1 MFLAWRALVDLT
13 TYQKVSKGRL
23 SMKTT
28 VVAKQQEIHCRIKF
42 RKLHQLSRATFDANM
57 AQLSRPSAML
67 GAWSGAL
74 LLMILTSLAS
84 LATPVSEDFVLGS
97 TGKIA
102 GRIVEASSGLPMPGA
117 AIRIEGTTLGD
128 AADNDGYYSIINVKP
143 GTYTLVASMVGYATL
158 RVENVEVSVD
168 RTTRVN
174 VELQESIIEGE
185 EIVVVAQRPLIEQDR
200 TTSVSYVSAESIE
213 NLPVQEFQDL
223 LQLQPGVAYD
233 ASGRLHLR
241 GGRHGEVAYMIDGIP
256 VTDQFSGGSKIEIE
270 NSWVQE
276 LQVISGTFNA
286 EYGQAQSGVV
296 NVVSKEGR
304 STLGG
309 SASFHAGGYLTARDD
324 VFAHVATPGFSEFN
338 GAFSLDG
345 PIPWLPA
352 GSFLVNGRL
361 LDSDGWLFGERR
373 MRIDDTVPIQDF
385 IHQAR
390 QTSSDRETLVG
401 ILVPDSLQTGD
412 GAYVPMNSRKKYA
425 LHASL
430 STRPIQALKVS
441 YSVFLN
447 DQRRKYYQ
455 DSRRF
460 SPDGQPTVTDRGQN
474 HILSLTHTLTTSTF
488 YRMALSF
495 QRDKRTSFLFE
506 DTLDPRYQGVAFGSN
521 GFLFGGTSNG
531 HNEITQDLY
540 FAKVDFTSQVDRFN
554 LIKFGIE
561 HRLHNIETRELVTIS
576 DGPVYEEPMLRIP
589 SSNTAGNDA
598 YTQTPREFSVFLQD
612 KIEIDEII
620 LNAGFRFD
628 YWNPNGRIP
637 TDTEAITNPED
648 GIRLA
653 TEFEGSETSYQ
664 LSPRIGLAFPISKAG
679 VLHVSYGHFFQI
691 PQFSFMFTNSEF
703 EVKLG
708 DLETLMG
715 NANLKPEK
723 TIAYEV
729 GVQQAIAPEWKF
741 ELTVYYKDIKNL
753 LGQEIITT
761 RDKKIYARYI
771 NRDYGNTR
779 GMVLSL
785 IRQYLD
791 DFGAT
796 VDYTFQIAR
805 GNASDPNAVF
815 FDHQTTPPRES
826 EKQVLPLDWDQRH
839 TINGTLIIGNPNSW
853 TLSLIGRYH
862 TGQPY
867 TPTDPGSALSEQFE
881 NSERK
886 PSQLSLDLSFNKRIQ
901 WSVARVKL
909 FARVYNIL
917 DGLNA
922 GRVYT
927 STGNPAHPYRTIGE
941 TEILLQNPNFSLQEI
956 DLRPDFYSEPRRV
969 VAGIELSF

>member
-1 MFLAWRALVDLT
+1 MVLICFVKVELHKTLAGDERRNPEKATRAAAEHLKDV
-13 TYQKVSKGRL
+13 YEVRN
-23 SMKTT
+23 
-28 VVAKQQEIHCRIKF
+28 VY
-42 RKLHQLSRATFDANM
+42 QLSRTTFEANM
-57 AQLSRPSAML
+57 AMLIRFSAML
-67 GAWSGAL
+67 GVWSGAW
-74 LLMILTSLAS
+74 LLMILASLAS
-84 LATPVSEDFVLGS
+84 QATPVSEDLVLSS

-102 GRIVEASSGLPMPGA
+102 GRIVEANSGTPMPGA

-143 GTYTLVASMVGYATL
+143 GTYTLVASMIGYATL

-174 VELQESIIEGE
+174 AELQESIIEGE

-200 TTSVSYVSAESIE
+200 TTSVSYISAESIE

-223 LQLQPGVAYD
+223 LQLQPGVTYD

-256 VTDQFSGGSKIEIE
+256 VTDQFSGGSKIEIK

-286 EYGQAQSGVV
+286 EYGQAQSGVI

-304 STLGG
+304 STFGG
-309 SASFHAGGYLTARDD
+309 STSFYAGSYLTSRDD
-324 VFAHVATPGFSEFN
+324 VFRNVAMPGFSEFN
-338 GAFSLDG
+338 GEFSLDG
-345 PIPWLPA
+345 PIPLLPA
-352 GSFLVNGRL
+352 GSFLINGRL

-390 QTSSDRETLVG
+390 QTSSDQETLVG
-401 ILVPDSLQTGD
+401 IRVPDSLQTGD

-430 STRPIQALKVS
+430 SARPMQALKVN
-441 YSVFLN
+441 YSAFLN
-447 DQRRKYYQ
+447 NQRRKYYQ

-460 SPDGQPTVTDRGQN
+460 APDGQPTVTERGQN

-506 DTLDPRYQGVAFGSN
+506 NTLDPRYQGVAFGTN

-531 HNEITQDLY
+531 HTETTQDLY
-540 FAKVDFTSQVDRFN
+540 FARVDLTSQVDRFN
-554 LIKFGIE
+554 LIKFGVE
-561 HRLHNIETRELVTIS
+561 YRLHNIETRELVTIS
-576 DGPVYEEPMLRIP
+576 DGPVYEEPTLRIP

-598 YTQTPREFSVFLQD
+598 YTQTPREFSAYLQD

-620 LNAGFRFD
+620 LNAGLRFD
-628 YWNPNGRIP
+628 HWNPNGRIP
-637 TDTEAITNPED
+637 IDTEAITNPED

-653 TEFEGSETSYQ
+653 TEFEESETSYQ
-664 LSPRIGLAFPISKAG
+664 LSPRIGLAFPISEAG

-723 TIAYEV
+723 TIAYEI
-729 GVQQAIAPEWKF
+729 GVQQAIASEWKF

-791 DFGAT
+791 NLGAT
-796 VDYTFQIAR
+796 VDYTYQIAR

-815 FDHQTTPPRES
+815 FDHQTNPPRES

-853 TLSLIGRYH
+853 TLSLIARYH

-886 PSQLSLDLSFNKRIQ
+886 PPQLSLDLSFNKRIQ
-901 WSVARVKL
+901 WNAVRVKL
-909 FARVYNIL
+909 FAKAYNIL
-917 DGLNA
+917 DRLNA
-922 GRVYT
+922 DRVYT

-969 VAGIELSF
+969 IAGIELSF

>member
-1 MFLAWRALVDLT
+1 
-13 TYQKVSKGRL
+13 
-23 SMKTT
+23 MKLILPFNSLRTW
-28 VVAKQQEIHCRIKF
+28 
-42 RKLHQLSRATFDANM
+42 
-57 AQLSRPSAML
+57 SAV
-67 GAWSGAL
+67 W
-74 LLMILTSLAS
+74 LLMILSSSVSQAVHVS
-84 LATPVSEDFVLGS
+84 DDPVDGT

-102 GRIVEASSGLPMPGA
+102 GRIVEANSGMPVPGA
-117 AIRIEGTTLGD
+117 TIRIDGTTLGD
-128 AADNDGYYSIINVKP
+128 AADQDGYYSIINVKP
-143 GTYTLVASMVGYATL
+143 GTYTLVASMVGYAAL
-158 RVENVEVSVD
+158 RIENVEVSVD

-174 VELQESIIEGE
+174 VELTESIIEGE

-200 TTSVSYVSAESIE
+200 TTSASYVSAESIE

-286 EYGQAQSGVV
+286 EYGQAQSGVI

-304 STLGG
+304 ATYGG
-309 SASFHAGGYLTARDD
+309 STSFYAGSYVTSKDD
-324 VFAHVATPGFSEFN
+324 VFLNVGTPGLSQFN
-338 GAFSLDG
+338 GEFSLDG
-345 PIPWLPA
+345 PIPLLPT
-352 GSFLVNGRL
+352 GSFLINGRL

-373 MRIDDTVPIQDF
+373 MRIDDTVPIQEF
-385 IHQAR
+385 IRQAR

-401 ILVPDSLQTGD
+401 IRVPDSLQTGD
-412 GAYVPMNSRKKYA
+412 GTYVSMNPRKKYA
-425 LHASL
+425 LHTSL
-430 STRPIQALKVS
+430 TTRPVPALKVS

-447 DQRRKYYQ
+447 SQRRKYYQ

-460 SPDGQPTVTDRGQN
+460 APDGQPTVSERGQN
-474 HILSLTHTLTTSTF
+474 HILSLTHTLNTSTF

-495 QRDKRTSFLFE
+495 QRDKRKSFLFE
-506 DTLDPRYQGVAFGSN
+506 NLLDPRYQGIAFGAN

-531 HNEITQDLY
+531 NSETTQDLY
-540 FAKVDFTSQVDRFN
+540 FAKVDLTSQVDRFN
-554 LIKFGIE
+554 LVKFGIE
-561 HRLHNIETRELVTIS
+561 YRLHNIETRELVTIS
-576 DGPVYEEPMLRIP
+576 DGPVYEEPNLRIP

-598 YTQTPREFSVFLQD
+598 YTQTPRELSAYLQD

-620 LNAGFRFD
+620 LNAGIRFD
-628 YWNPNGRIP
+628 FWNPNGRIP
-637 TDTEAITNPED
+637 TDPEAITNPED

-653 TEFEGSETSYQ
+653 TDFGDSETSYQ
-664 LSPRIGLAFPISKAG
+664 LSPRIGLAFPISRAG

-691 PQFSFMFTNSEF
+691 PRFSFMFTNSEF

-729 GVQQAIAPEWKF
+729 GIQQAIASDWKI

-779 GMVLSL
+779 GIVFSL
-785 IRQYLD
+785 IRQYQENL
-791 DFGAT
+791 GAT
-796 VDYTFQIAR
+796 VDYTYQIAR

-815 FDHQTTPPRES
+815 FDHQTNPPRES

-839 TINGTLIIGNPNSW
+839 TVNSTLIIGNPSNW

-867 TPTDPGSALSEQFE
+867 TPSDPGSALSEQFE

-886 PSQLSLDLSFNKRIQ
+886 PSQVSLDLSFNKRLQ
-901 WSVARVKL
+901 WGAVRMKL
-909 FARVYNIL
+909 FAKAYNVL
-917 DGLNA
+917 DRLNA
-922 GRVYT
+922 DRVYT
-927 STGNPAHPYRTIGE
+927 STGNAAHPYRTIGE
-941 TEILLQNPNFSLQEI
+941 TEVLLQNPNFTLHEI
-956 DLRPDFYSEPRRV
+956 DLRPDFYSEPRRII
-969 VAGIELSF
+969 AGIELGF

>member
-1 MFLAWRALVDLT
+1 M
-13 TYQKVSKGRL
+13 
-23 SMKTT
+23 
-28 VVAKQQEIHCRIKF
+28 
-42 RKLHQLSRATFDANM
+42 
-57 AQLSRPSAML
+57 
-67 GAWSGAL
+67 WSGVWL
-74 LLMILTSLAS
+74 LLISTTLAS
-84 LATPVSEDFVLGS
+84 QAMPVSEDLVLGW

-102 GRIVEASSGLPMPGA
+102 GRIVEVSTGTPLPGA
-117 AIRIEGTTLGD
+117 TVRIEDTTLGG
-128 AADNDGYYSIINVKP
+128 AADSDGYYTIINVKP
-143 GTYTLVASMVGYATL
+143 GTYTLVASMIGYATL

-168 RTTRVN
+168 RTTRIN
-174 VELQESIIEGE
+174 VELQESIIEEE

-200 TTSVSYVSAESIE
+200 TTSASYVSAESIE

-286 EYGQAQSGVV
+286 EYGQAQSGVI

-309 SASFHAGGYLTARDD
+309 SASFYAGSYLTSKDG
-324 VFAHVATPGFSEFN
+324 VFPKVSTPGFSEFN
-338 GAFSLDG
+338 GEFTLDG
-345 PIPWLPA
+345 PIPVLPA

-361 LDSDGWLFGERR
+361 LDSNGWLYGEHR
-373 MRIDDTVPIQDF
+373 MRIDNAVPIQDF
-385 IHQAR
+385 IHEAR
-390 QTSSDRETLVG
+390 QTSSDQETLVG
-401 ILVPDSLQTGD
+401 IRVPDSLQTGD
-412 GAYVPMNSRKKYA
+412 GAYVSMNPRRKYS
-425 LHASL
+425 LHASF
-430 STRPIQALKVS
+430 STRPVQALKVG
-441 YSVFLN
+441 YALFLN
-447 DQRRKYYQ
+447 NQKRKYYQ

-460 SPDGQPTVTDRGQN
+460 TPDGLPTVTERGQN
-474 HILSLTHTLTTSTF
+474 HILSLTHTPTTSMF

-506 DTLDPRYQGVAFGSN
+506 NPLDPRYQGIAYGAN

-531 HNEITQDLY
+531 HTETTQSLY
-540 FAKVDFTSQVDRFN
+540 LAKLDFTSQVDRFN
-554 LIKFGIE
+554 LIKFGVE
-561 HRLHNIETRELVTIS
+561 YRLHNIKTRDLVTIS
-576 DGPVYEEPMLRIP
+576 DGPVYEEPVLRIP
-589 SSNTAGNDA
+589 SANTAGNDA
-598 YTQTPREFSVFLQD
+598 YTQAPREFAAYLQD

-620 LNAGFRFD
+620 LNAGLRFD

-637 TDTEAITNPED
+637 IDPDAITNPED

-653 TEFEGSETSYQ
+653 TDFEASEKSYQ
-664 LSPRIGLAFPISKAG
+664 LSPRIGLAFPISTSG

-691 PQFSFMFTNSEF
+691 PRFSFMFTNSEF

-723 TIAYEV
+723 TVAYEI
-729 GVQQAIAPEWKF
+729 GVQQAITSQWKF
-741 ELTVYYKDIKNL
+741 ELTAYYKNIKNL

-779 GMVLSL
+779 GIVLSL
-785 IRQYLD
+785 IRQYQDNL
-791 DFGAT
+791 GAT
-796 VDYTFQIAR
+796 IDYTFQIAR

-815 FDHQTTPPRES
+815 FDHQTRPPRES

-839 TINGTLIIGNPNSW
+839 AINGTLIIGNPSNW

-886 PSQLSLDLSFNKRIQ
+886 PSQVSLDLNFSKRLQ
-901 WSVARVKL
+901 WAGVRVKL
-909 FARVYNIL
+909 FAKAYNIL
-917 DGLNA
+917 DRLNA
-922 GRVYT
+922 DRVYT

-969 VAGIELSF
+969 IVGVELGF

>member
-1 MFLAWRALVDLT
+1 MTKLIRRFIVL
-13 TYQKVSKGRL
+13 G
-23 SMKTT
+23 
-28 VVAKQQEIHCRIKF
+28 VA
-42 RKLHQLSRATFDANM
+42 
-57 AQLSRPSAML
+57 
-67 GAWSGAL
+67 SGACL
-74 LLMILTSLAS
+74 LAMFTPMAS
-84 LATPVSEDFVLGS
+84 QAIDYLEDPASGS

-102 GRIVEASSGLPMPGA
+102 GRVVDAESGTPVPGA
-117 AIRIEGTTLGD
+117 AIIIEGTTLGD
-128 AADNDGYYSIINVKP
+128 AADEDGYYAIINVKP
-143 GTYTLVASMVGYATL
+143 GTYTLLASIIGYATV
-158 RVENVEVSVD
+158 RIENVSVSVD

-174 VELQESIIEGE
+174 IELQEAVIEGE
-185 EIVVVAQRPLIEQDR
+185 RIVVVAQRPLIEQDR

-233 ASGRLHLR
+233 AAGRLHLR

-286 EYGQAQSGVV
+286 EYGQAQSGVI

-304 STLGG
+304 STFGG
-309 SASFHAGGYLTARDD
+309 MASFYAGSYLTSRND
-324 VFAHVATPGFSEFN
+324 VFSNVATPGFSEFN
-338 GAFSLDG
+338 GDFSLDG
-345 PIPWLPA
+345 PIPFLPA
-352 GSFLVNGRL
+352 SSFLINGRL

-373 MRIDDTVPIQDF
+373 VRIDDTVPIQDF
-385 IHQAR
+385 IRQAR
-390 QTSSDRETLVG
+390 QTSSDQETLVG
-401 ILVPDSLQTGD
+401 IRVPDSLQTGD
-412 GAYVPMNSRKKYA
+412 GAYVPMNYRKKYS

-447 DQRRKYYQ
+447 NQRRKYYQ

-460 SPDGQPTVTDRGQN
+460 TPDGLPTVTDRGQN
-474 HILSLTHTLTTSTF
+474 HIFSLTHTLNTSTF
-488 YRMALSF
+488 YRMAMSF
-495 QRDKRTSFLFE
+495 QRDRRKSSLFE
-506 DTLDPRYQGVAFGSN
+506 DPLDPRYQGLAFGTN

-531 HNEITQDLY
+531 RSETTQDLY

-554 LIKFGIE
+554 LIKAGVE
-561 HRLHNIETRELVTIS
+561 YRLHNIETRELVTIS
-576 DGPVYEEPMLRIP
+576 DGPVYEQPNLRIP

-598 YTQTPREFSVFLQD
+598 YTQTPREFSAYVQD

-620 LNAGFRFD
+620 LNAGLRFD
-628 YWNPNGRIP
+628 LWNPNGRIP
-637 TDTEAITNPED
+637 NDPEAITNPED
-648 GIRLA
+648 GIRLD
-653 TEFEGSETSYQ
+653 TDFEASEMSYQ
-664 LSPRIGLAFPISKAG
+664 LSPRIGLAFPISRSG

-691 PQFSFMFTNSEF
+691 PRFSFMFTNSEF

-729 GVQQAIAPEWKF
+729 GVQQAIAADWKF

-779 GMVLSL
+779 GLVFSL
-785 IRQYLD
+785 IRQYVDNL
-791 DFGAT
+791 GAT
-796 VDYTFQIAR
+796 VDYTYQIAR

-815 FDHQTTPPRES
+815 FDHQSRPPRES

-839 TINGTLIIGNPNSW
+839 SINGTLIIGNPSNW
-853 TLSLIGRYH
+853 TLSLISRYH

-867 TPTDPGSALSEQFE
+867 TPSDPGSALAEQFE

-886 PSQLSLDLSFNKRIQ
+886 PSQVSLDISFNKRLQ
-901 WSVARVKL
+901 WRAVRIKL
-909 FARVYNIL
+909 FAKAYNIL
-917 DGLNA
+917 DRLNA
-922 GRVYT
+922 DRVYT
-927 STGNPAHPYRTIGE
+927 STGNPAQPYRTIGE
-941 TEILLQNPNFSLQEI
+941 TEILQQNPNFTVQEI
-956 DLRPDFYSEPRRV
+956 DLRPDFYTEPRRV
-969 VAGIELSF
+969 IAGVEFSF